1 MGLCLSGRTK
11 GLGLRKLFRRSSKP
25 VVPVEGASNVNA
37 GAGQTPMSEE
47 NRPEGVKVFVLLGH
61 DFGANSWEQ
70 KYARGI
76 IPGLNDR
83 LAYGYYRAAGDGW
96 SVEYSQDRDEG
107 RLTRLGRLGLRKLLG
122 FDLIHVCRNRRG
134 IFAADVVWTHTE
146 IEHLGVLALFRL
158 LRQRRR
164 RPKLV
169 ANCVWLFDR
178 WSRLSRAKR
187 FLYRVLLQEASVVT
201 TLSPENLKAARRLLP
216 AVRCE
221 CVLWGI
227 PNQEMKAPRR
237 VVPGRPLRIASL
249 GNDMHRDW
257 PTFLAAFANLDRY
270 EVRIGSSRI
279 ERKLLKG
286 VRNVT
291 AISAMTA
298 DEVRALYEWADLVV
312 VALKPNLHA
321 SGITVVFES
330 VIRGVPS
337 ICTDTGGLRAYF
349 SDSEVAYVPDSAP
362 MAMRAAADK
371 LCADHE
377 QRFNM
382 AVSAQRRLISGELTA
397 HGFAL
402 RNRRLSEE
410 LLASSYA
417 AASCARISDAACE

>member
-1 MGLCLSGRTK
+1 
-11 GLGLRKLFRRSSKP
+11 
-25 VVPVEGASNVNA
+25 
-37 GAGQTPMSEE
+37 MSEE
-47 NRPEGVKVFVLLGH
+47 NRAERVKVFVLLGH
-61 DFGANSWEQ
+61 DFGANSWDR
-70 KYARGI
+70 KYARGL

-83 LAYGYYRAAGDGW
+83 LAYGYHRAAGNGW
-96 SVEYSQDRDEG
+96 SVEYSQDCDEG
-107 RLTRLGRLGLRKLLG
+107 QLTRLVRLVLRKLLG

-146 IEHLGVLALFRL
+146 LEHLGVLALFRL

-164 RPKLV
+164 PKLV
-169 ANCVWLFDR
+169 ANCVWLFDK
-178 WSRLSRAKR
+178 WSRLSRPKR
-187 FLYRVLLQEASVVT
+187 FLYRVLLQEASVIT
-201 TLSPENLKAARRLLP
+201 TLSPENLKKARRLLP

-221 CVLWGI
+221 CVLWGTASE
-227 PNQEMKAPRR
+227 EMRAPRT
-237 VVPGRPLRIASL
+237 GLTCRPLRIASL

-257 PTFLAAFANLDRY
+257 PTFLAAFGNVDRY

-279 ERKLLKG
+279 DRKLLKG

-330 VIRGVPS
+330 VISGVPS

-349 SDSEVAYVPDSAP
+349 SDSEVAYVPHSAP
-362 MAMRAAADK
+362 IAMRAAADK
-371 LCADHE
+371 LSADDE

-382 AVSAQRRLISGELTA
+382 VMSAQRHLISGELTA
-397 HGFAL
+397 HGFAI

-417 AASCARISDAACE
+417 AASCARISEEASG

>member
-1 MGLCLSGRTK
+1 L
-11 GLGLRKLFRRSSKP
+11 
-25 VVPVEGASNVNA
+25 V
-37 GAGQTPMSEE
+37 
-47 NRPEGVKVFVLLGH
+47 
-61 DFGANSWEQ
+61 
-70 KYARGI
+70 
-76 IPGLNDR
+76 R
-83 LAYGYYRAAGDGW
+83 L
-96 SVEYSQDRDEG
+96 V
-107 RLTRLGRLGLRKLLG
+107 LRKLLG

-146 IEHLGVLALFRL
+146 LEHLGVLALFRL

-164 RPKLV
+164 PKLV
-169 ANCVWLFDR
+169 ANCVWLFDK
-178 WSRLSRAKR
+178 WSRLSRPKR
-187 FLYRVLLQEASVVT
+187 FLYRVLLQEASVIT
-201 TLSPENLKAARRLLP
+201 TLSPENLKTARRLLP

-221 CVLWGI
+221 CVLWGTASE
-227 PNQEMKAPRR
+227 EMRAPRT
-237 VVPGRPLRIASL
+237 GLTCRPLRIASL

-257 PTFLAAFANLDRY
+257 PTFLAAFGNVDRY

-279 ERKLLKG
+279 DRKLLKG

-330 VIRGVPS
+330 VISGVPS

-349 SDSEVAYVPDSAP
+349 SDSEVAYVPHSAP
-362 MAMRAAADK
+362 IAMRAAADK
-371 LCADHE
+371 LSADDE

-382 AVSAQRRLISGELTA
+382 VMSAQRHLISGELTA
-397 HGFAL
+397 HGFAI

-417 AASCARISDAACE
+417 AASCARISEEASG

>member
-1 MGLCLSGRTK
+1 MTLSASIPTNWDFVTWFDDRWIVAP
-11 GLGLRKLFRRSSKP
+11 FD
-25 VVPVEGASNVNA
+25 GASNVNP
-37 GAGQTPMSEE
+37 GRRDMSQE
-47 NRPEGVKVFVLLGH
+47 NPPQRVKVFVLLGY
-61 DFGANSWEQ
+61 DFGANSWARR
-70 KYARGI
+70 YAEGL
-76 IPGLNDR
+76 IPGLNDCF
-83 LAYGYYRAAGDGW
+83 AYGYYRASGDGW

-107 RLTRLGRLGLRKLLG
+107 RLTRLGRLALRKLLG

-134 IFAADVVWTHTE
+134 IFEADVVWTHTE

-164 RPKLV
+164 PKLV

-178 WSRLSRAKR
+178 WPRLSRAKR

-201 TLSPENLKAARRLLP
+201 TLSPENLKMARRLLP

-227 PNQEMKAPRR
+227 SSQEMTAPRR
-237 VVPGRPLRIASL
+237 VLPGRPLRIASL

-279 ERKLLKG
+279 DRKLLKG

-330 VIRGVPS
+330 VISGVPS

-349 SDSEVAYVPDSAP
+349 SDAEVAYVPHSAP
-362 MAMRAAADK
+362 IALRAAADK
-371 LCADHE
+371 LSADLE

-382 AVSAQRRLISGELTA
+382 VVSAQRRLISGELTA
-397 HGFAL
+397 HGFAI

-410 LLASSYA
+410 LLGSGYA
-417 AASCARISDAACE
+417 AASCAQISEAASE